1 MAVSIDRTSVPMTP
15 SRQAD
20 ALRSSAR
27 QGYELLHWGFTA
39 APVLFGLDKFAHLMT
54 NWDAYLSPAFAK
66 LSPLSVH
73 TTMLVVGVIEIAAG
87 LIVALRPKIG
97 GLVVAAW
104 LFGIIVNLALLGHAW
119 DVALR
124 DFGLML
130 GALALSRLA
139 VSREQMEIP

>member
-1 MAVSIDRTSVPMTP
+1 
-15 SRQAD
+15 
-20 ALRSSAR
+20 
-27 QGYELLHWGFTA
+27 
-39 APVLFGLDKFAHLMT
+39 
-54 NWDAYLSPAFAK
+54 
-66 LSPLSVH
+66 
-73 TTMLVVGVIEIAAG
+73 VGVIEIAAG